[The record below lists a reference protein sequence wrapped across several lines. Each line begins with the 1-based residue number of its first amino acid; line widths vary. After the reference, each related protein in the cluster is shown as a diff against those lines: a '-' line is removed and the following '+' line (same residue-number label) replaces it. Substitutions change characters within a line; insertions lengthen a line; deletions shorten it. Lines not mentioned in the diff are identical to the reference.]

1 MMYKPKDEQK
11 EQMLEEIGTFL
22 KEEYDLDLG
31 IIGRENVY
39 DFFMDTMGKYIYNDA
54 LDDAKK
60 FYDRQLENVSS
71 DFYALYKD

>member
-1 MMYKPKDEQK
+1 MYQPKNEKK

-39 DFFMDTMGKYIYNDA
+39 DFFVEIMGKYIYNDA
-54 LDDAKK
+54 LDEAKK
-60 FYDRQLENVSS
+60 FYERQFENAGS